1 MTDPKDKEAEYAA
14 RVQRDVKE
22 FGCHIA
28 VLTDDDGAPM
38 CLFTVGLM
46 TTYHH
51 PEVVVFGLELDIAE
65 DLLDVVQ
72 EQIEAGERF
81 EPGKKYDKL
90 LRTYACTFRPVAARH
105 VPMFT
110 TAVAFH
116 GRSDFPMLQLF
127 WPDKQG
133 RYPWEPGVREGHRA
147 GQPVLEGDDPW
158 S

>member
-1 MTDPKDKEAEYAA
+1 MTDPQLDTDHAA
-14 RVQRDVKE
+14 RVRRDIAE

-28 VLTDDDGAPM
+28 VLADDEGEPM
-38 CLFTVGLM
+38 CVFTIGLL
-46 TTYHH
+46 TTYDH
-51 PEVVVFGLELDIAE
+51 PEIVVFGLEVDTAE
-65 DLLDVVQ
+65 DLLDFVQ
-72 EQIEAGERF
+72 EQVEAGARY

-90 LRTYACTFRPVAARH
+90 LRNYYCTFKPVAQEH
-105 VPMFT
+105 LPMFT
-110 TAVAFH
+110 AAVEYH

-147 GQPVLEGDDPW
+147 GQPVLELDDPW